1 MAVTTTA
8 VFPTTETVSVDSGD
22 YIPTVAETAKI
33 ILPKLEEIGKRINKT
48 QLAQLKA
55 AQETI
60 AAILGWADYAD
71 AEEVVE
77 EEAAL
82 TEFTESASGHVMRLA
97 EVIPVLP
104 DSVVPLHLDVV
115 LIEPGWGNKKDNN
128 YYSKEMLGRDSW
140 VFEGVK
146 MYETDHRPGEKSTRT
161 WVSTVKNLKGFTDDG
176 APIANVS
183 VHVRDFAER
192 LLALNADELLEKMEC
207 SILAAGTA
215 KKGKINGRAGK
226 IVESI
231 TAAES
236 VDWVTR
242 AGCGGRAYKL
252 AEAEGGTMDEEEV
265 VVEEE
270 IVEVAISED
279 EEPTPPDPLSKE
291 SVTARLGETNLPKA
305 SKARLS
311 EVDYADEEVLETA
324 VKAEIAY
331 VKELTG
337 SGQPFGMNSE
347 PPKQEPLT
355 EDEKLARFNERMRE
369 VGAREV

>member
-1 MAVTTTA
+1 MDEEEV
-8 VFPTTETVSVDSGD
+8 VVE
-22 YIPTVAETAKI
+22 
-33 ILPKLEEIGKRINKT
+33 EEIGKRINKT